1 MKLLDPD
8 IKASSLG
15 IQRRTI
21 RSLMA
26 GIWAS
31 LLLIAGALLMQ
42 NAPLRANPS
51 PKPLTILA
59 FGDSLTAGYM
69 LQPNQSFPAQLQM
82 ALEAKGHKVSVV
94 NAGVSGDTTTG
105 GLDRLAWTLQPVP
118 DAVILELGANDA
130 LRGIDPAKA
139 RANLDSMLTTLK
151 QSNIPVL
158 LAGMKAP
165 NNWGDEYV
173 AAFDAIYPDLAA
185 KHGVALY
192 PFFMDGVA
200 LNAKLTQSDGLH
212 PTAEG
217 IAEIVKRILPDV
229 EALVQKTLA
238 GKAAAKK

>member
-1 MKLLDPD
+1 
-8 IKASSLG
+8 
-15 IQRRTI
+15 
-21 RSLMA
+21 
-26 GIWAS
+26 
-31 LLLIAGALLMQ
+31 MQ
-42 NAPLRANPS
+42 NAPLSADPS
-51 PKPLTILA
+51 PKPVTIVA

-94 NAGVSGDTTTG
+94 NAGVSGDTTAG
-105 GLDRLAWTLQPVP
+105 GLDRLAWALQPVP

-130 LRGIDPAKA
+130 LRGSDPAKA

-165 NNWGDEYV
+165 SNWGAEYV
-173 AAFDAIYPDLAA
+173 AAFDAIYPELAA

-200 LNAKLTQSDGLH
+200 LNAKLTQPDGLH
-212 PTAEG
+212 PTADG
-217 IAEIVKRILPDV
+217 IGEIVKRILPDA
-229 EALVQKTLA
+229 EALVQKA
-238 GKAAAKK
+238 QAAKAAAKN

>member
-8 IKASSLG
+8 IKATSLS

-21 RSLMA
+21 RSPMA

-31 LLLIAGALLMQ
+31 LLLIAGGLMMQ
-42 NAPLRANPS
+42 NAPLRADPS
-51 PKPLTILA
+51 PLPLTILA

-151 QSNIPVL
+151 QGNIPVL

-165 NNWGDEYV
+165 SNWGAEYV
-173 AAFDAIYPDLAA
+173 AAFDTIYPDLAA

-200 LNAKLTQSDGLH
+200 LNAKLTQPDGLH
-212 PTAEG
+212 PTADG

-238 GKAAAKK
+238 GKAAAKN